1 MANKA
6 RAGKRKKEKGREGK
20 KRRREEKEKRGEGRR
35 KRKGREEKEG
45 GEKREGKERRRGE
58 GGERKREERRRG
70 GKRKRILLAL
80 APARGGGC
88 LRSSAAGSGSAQSA
102 TGECCACGWAPR
114 RDFFLRCRCAAPKT
128 RAFFD
133 LASFWFIPIRRRHG
147 KKSDATGVAYAYVFG
162 VGFPAGTGSEKS

>member
-88 LRSSAAGSGSAQSA
+88 LRSSAAERQR
-102 TGECCACGWAPR
+102 TKCGMGV
-114 RDFFLRCRCAAPKT
+114 LRLRLGPMERLCGALP
-128 RAFFD
+128 
-133 LASFWFIPIRRRHG
+133 
-147 KKSDATGVAYAYVFG
+147 
-162 VGFPAGTGSEKS
+162 

>member
-102 TGECCACGWAPR
+102 EWEPLWRDPR
-114 RDFFLRCRCAAPKT
+114 RDFLRCRCAAPKT
-128 RAFFD
+128 GAVFFGR
-133 LASFWFIPIRRRHG
+133 SFL
-147 KKSDATGVAYAYVFG
+147 TL
-162 VGFPAGTGSEKS
+162 